1 MPQSDVFHIK
11 PFIRKVIKRA
21 KTRTQIMLAR
31 CLNTLLGPLKAW
43 VISKYL
49 SRRENQIHPEI
60 NETLRLIKTNVKVS
74 IYAGKNHETNLGLLF
89 TKHGSDKDTVH
100 SYSWVY
106 EQLLGVNDTPK
117 ILEIGIGSHN
127 GFAYGGF
134 PPGGSLKAWREA
146 YPNAYLVGSD
156 IDSQAISELD
166 EIGFVV
172 DQLSQDSLNN
182 LATELEK
189 LEKFDLIV
197 DDGFHEPHANL
208 RTFLSL
214 NRFIKSGGFYVIE
227 DVHESSIDF
236 WRVIGELIPGQ
247 LEIYDLRGQRPEID
261 CNILLVFQ
269 GNEKF

>member
-1 MPQSDVFHIK
+1 MKYFRDKLINK
-11 PFIRKVIKRA
+11 LRWLI
-21 KTRTQIMLAR
+21 
-31 CLNTLLGPLKAW
+31 LGPTENL
-43 VISKYL
+43 IF
-49 SRRENQIHPEI
+49 SRIKGLAIKDFLGKRENQIHPEI
-60 NETLRLIKTNVKVS
+60 NETLRLIKTNVKVHV
-74 IYAGKNHETNLGLLF
+74 YTGKNQETDLGLLF

-106 EQLLGVNDTPK
+106 EQLLGVKDTPK

-127 GFAYGGF
+127 GFAYGGL

-172 DQLSQDSLNN
+172 DQLNQDSLEN
-182 LATELEK
+182 LSSELEK

-208 RTFLSL
+208 RTYLTLYRFL
-214 NRFIKSGGFYVIE
+214 KSDGFYVIE
-227 DVHESSIDF
+227 DVHESSIEF
-236 WRVIGELIPGQ
+236 WRVIGEIIPGQ
-247 LEIYDLRGQRPEID
+247 LEIFDLRGQRPEID
-261 CNILLVFQ
+261 CNILLVFR
-269 GNEKF
+269 G